1 MPVGGPGDNGID
13 VVLLDVANPLILE
26 VRRSADPASGQSVRV
41 VTELLGMAWRSG
53 RCEGI
58 VVSTADRYRFPDQH
72 KALRGTSVMNMG
84 HRIQMY
90 DAATVVDVL
99 ARTLTPTERP
109 WETFLRRTVG
119 KRPQRVADTHRGVNR
134 PRRAFT
140 IAPRSERMPIRGA
153 RGPGG

>member
-1 MPVGGPGDNGID
+1 M
-13 VVLLDVANPLILE
+13 L
-26 VRRSADPASGQSVRV
+26 RRPTLAESRQGLRTGRSRCGTASAE
-41 VTELLGMAWRSG
+41 TWSG

-109 WETFLRRTVG
+109 WETFLR
-119 KRPQRVADTHRGVNR
+119 
-134 PRRAFT
+134 
-140 IAPRSERMPIRGA
+140 
-153 RGPGG
+153 

>member
-84 HRIQMY
+84 HCIQMY

-109 WETFLRRTVG
+109 WETFLR
-119 KRPQRVADTHRGVNR
+119 
-134 PRRAFT
+134 
-140 IAPRSERMPIRGA
+140 
-153 RGPGG
+153 